1 MSETI
6 APTKDTNEQD
16 NTPEHVKKLLLD
28 FYSKQEN
35 MNLIDYYS
43 RTTYFDLI
51 QKSRS
56 ETVHSAFLKW
66 ILDGSDFPNKGISSN
81 LMHFL
86 QMLVN
91 RHSGKGQTGDFDKDL
106 EDAICTGSLVLSDI
120 AIETEKPIQDFFDDA
135 NSKDRLDIYI
145 QCSTNLEKKPILEIF
160 IENKVGS
167 TEGGPHDEKS
177 TNGYDNEF
185 QTERYY
191 NGCHD
196 DSDDKMQLF
205 VYLTA
210 ISKTKLDSILN
221 DYSNHQK
228 NSIDQTRPQEL
239 SRSDRYIQICY
250 QDILDKVLLPLRLVP
265 YISSRTSSMIE
276 EYISC
281 LGIPAIEDS
290 DSNDSESNDNR
301 SKKNNS
307 VKKQIIMA
315 IPEKERKELEK
326 FFNDNPELL
335 KMTLDVVALKKIYL
349 TDGLERTDIA
359 GAFEEKLQQYLD
371 NTNYSQIKTLKIKGD
386 YIIKKVN
393 KEKNSPFTIDYDNLS
408 KIKIRSELKEFIK
421 RKGYGI
427 TRNSDTQSLLED
439 FWQKNSTLL
448 LTALKVLSDNDTK
461 DKSYYEDCY
470 KKLTARD
477 LSKFTIND
485 EDGLGKTDVL
495 ERFIKHLLDN
505 DKPADKGPCEFVN
518 EYLQD
523 VSRGS
528 KKLGVMLSTDRMEE
542 QRKID
547 KARREADS
555 KLEKSIL
562 ASNRYREIKYNDEVY
577 YISTQWGGQ
586 YNSNP
591 KDHKF
596 PRLWKKIIEY
606 NKTLGKDHPFIV
618 ELTE

>member
-1 MSETI
+1 MIETLVT
-6 APTKDTNEQD
+6 TKDTNKQN
-16 NTPEHVKKLLLD
+16 NTPEHVKELLLA

-91 RHSGKGQTGDFDKDL
+91 RHSGKGQTGDFDNDL

-120 AIETEKPIQDFFDDA
+120 TIDTEKPVQDFFDNA
-135 NSKDRLDIYI
+135 NCKDRLDIYI
-145 QCSTNLEKKPILEIF
+145 QCNTNLDKKPTLEIF

-167 TEGGPHDEKS
+167 TEGGPHKKDIQ
-177 TNGYDNEF
+177 NEYNKKN

-191 NGCHD
+191 YACHD
-196 DSDDKMQLF
+196 DSEDKIQLF

-210 ISKTKLDSILN
+210 ISKLKLDSILN
-221 DYSNHQK
+221 DYANRQDSL
-228 NSIDQTRPQEL
+228 NSQDRPLEL
-239 SRSDRYIQICY
+239 SKSDRYIQICY
-250 QDILDKVLLPLRLVP
+250 QDILDKVLLPLRSVP
-265 YISSRTSSMIE
+265 YLSSRTSSMIE

-290 DSNDSESNDNR
+290 ESN
-301 SKKNNS
+301 NNS

-315 IPEKERKELEK
+315 IPEKEREELHQFFWSNKEILT
-326 FFNDNPELL
+326 
-335 KMTLDVVALKKIYL
+335 MTLDVVALKKIYL
-349 TDGLERTDIA
+349 TDDLERTDIA
-359 GAFEEKLQQYLD
+359 GAFKEKLQQYLD
-371 NTNYSQIKTLKIKGD
+371 KTENGVIKTLKIKGD
-386 YIIKKVN
+386 YIIKKTD
-393 KEKNSPFTIDYDNLS
+393 KTKNSKFIIDEDNLS
-408 KIKIRSELKEFIK
+408 KIKVRSQLKYFLEKEGF
-421 RKGYGI
+421 GI
-427 TRNSDTQSLLED
+427 TRNTDTQSLLED

-448 LTALKVLSDNDTK
+448 LAALRVITEGNSSLQKYSEVCFS
-461 DKSYYEDCY
+461 
-470 KKLTARD
+470 KLTSRD

-485 EDGLGKTDVL
+485 DVGLGKTDVV

-505 DKPADKGPCEFVN
+505 DKPADKDACEFIN
-518 EYLQD
+518 EYLRD
-523 VSRGS
+523 VSKGS
-528 KKLGVMLSTDRMEE
+528 SGLGVMLSHDNWKE
-542 QRKID
+542 QQDKDIIRKKD
-547 KARREADS
+547 P

-562 ASNRYREIKYNDEVY
+562 ASDRYREIKHNEATYH
-577 YISTQWGGQ
+577 ISTQWGGQ

-596 PRLWKKIIEY
+596 PRLWRKIMEY
-606 NKTLGKDHPFIV
+606 NKTDGKNHPFLV